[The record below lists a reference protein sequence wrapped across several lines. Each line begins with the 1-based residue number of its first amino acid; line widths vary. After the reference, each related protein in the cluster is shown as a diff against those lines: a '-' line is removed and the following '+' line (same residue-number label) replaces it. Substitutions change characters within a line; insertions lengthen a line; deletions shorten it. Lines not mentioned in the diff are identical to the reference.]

1 MSGQPKCQFYDPPWS
16 ALARPALV
24 KGRFSWKSG
33 LPKRCQATAFQG
45 GVLHRHSKCRTHVAT
60 ATAIKAKV
68 ASKSS
73 LAVMTCR
80 TVLSASIRE
89 VLECR
94 RRIDLFRL
102 RKPGG
107 DFVAILTGQSLLR
120 SMPRMTERKPKDTR
134 VCVCRVVAS
143 RAVTDSTRC

>member
-24 KGRFSWKSG
+24 KGRFSCKSA
-33 LPKRCQATAFQG
+33 LPKRCQATAFR
-45 GVLHRHSKCRTHVAT
+45 GVLHRHSKCRTRVAT
-60 ATAIKAKV
+60 ATAVKAKV

-134 VCVCRVVAS
+134 VCVCRVVAA